1 MKKNMVLLILSGL
14 LSIGMM
20 TSCSTTDPSNNTSN
34 SSESTVTA
42 ENTAP
47 EETTIS
53 SESSAELDGATDS
66 GNEETSSSSAADTT
80 GDAIGDTS
88 GACQLHCWNYHSIT
102 GDLIN
107 YVGAEEFEDWLET
120 VSGED
125 MNIVRFVSDFQI
137 DRETFEELVCYDI
150 PEDELDG
157 MTLDENYTMWSYNQE
172 MRDAIYS
179 NNTYEISEAFV
190 SNYAVVASDGQI
202 YSLEWLAEHSA
213 EDYQAYG
220 LPANE
225 IQNAVN
231 NAIERDL
238 TPYTTL
244 AEQIEPELERVY
256 NLEEAALAE
265 EEASAESTVE

>member
-1 MKKNMVLLILSGL
+1 MKKNVALVLLVSL
-14 LSIGMM
+14 LSVGMM
-20 TSCSTTDPSNNTSN
+20 AGCESTSN
-34 SSESTVTA
+34 TLD
-42 ENTAP
+42 NTDVSATMKNT
-47 EETTIS
+47 ES
-53 SESSAELDGATDS
+53 SESSKIQEDIS
-66 GNEETSSSSAADTT
+66 SETKED
-80 GDAIGDTS
+80 DNAIGGTAD
-88 GACQLHCWNYHSIT
+88 ACTLHSWNYHSIT

-231 NAIERDL
+231 NAIERDI